1 MTAGI
6 DFMATLTDPIL
17 VLVML
22 FNFVLLG
29 TSWMKV
35 TIRAAAAQGA
45 ILSLLPLFVQGLS
58 GWHAVALA
66 AAAVTL
72 KGFVLPGLLQK
83 AIRDVHIRH
92 EVQPYVGFLPSLFL
106 GAAGTGLAVVF
117 AGSLPLAP
125 EHVGSLVVPASLSTL
140 LTGLLLLTTRKK
152 AISQVVGYFVLENGI
167 FIFGLL
173 LLDAMPFMVEIG
185 VLLDLFV
192 AIFVMG
198 IILNHIRDEFSSLDT
213 QLLAKLK
220 D

>member
-1 MTAGI
+1 MST
-6 DFMATLTDPIL
+6 MASLTDPML

-22 FNFVLLG
+22 VNFVVLG
-29 TSWMKV
+29 TSSMKV

-45 ILSLLPLFVQGLS
+45 ILSVLPLLVEQHAGL
-58 GWHAVALA
+58 HA
-66 AAAVTL
+66 AAMALGAAFV
-72 KGFVLPGLLQK
+72 KGLLIPGLLQK
-83 AIRDVHIRH
+83 AMRDAQIRH

-106 GAAGTGLAVVF
+106 GAGGTGLALVF

-125 EHVGSLVVPASLSTL
+125 EHVGTLLVPAALATFM
-140 LTGLLLLTTRKK
+140 TGFLVLTTRRK
-152 AISQVVGYFVLENGI
+152 AISQVVGYLVLENGI

-173 LLDAMPFMVEIG
+173 LLDAMPLMVEIG

-192 AIFVMG
+192 GIFIMG

-213 QLLAKLK
+213 ELLAELK